1 MTEELT
7 ALKEKILSGAYSE
20 ALDLIDE
27 LEEMSRQAILRNI
40 DSYLVRLLIHL
51 LKAQVENR
59 MTGSW
64 QASISDSIRQ
74 IQKLNLM
81 GKSAYYIK
89 QGEWQPYL
97 EEALAA
103 AVAPASIE
111 IFEGKYKPLEL
122 EPLINSVLVMEKAYR
137 LLSLI
142 YLHNPKSL
150 PRAVIELVDL
160 GL

>member
-7 ALKEKILSGAYSE
+7 ALKEKILAGAYSE

-27 LEEMSRQAILRNI
+27 LEEMSRHAILRNI

-64 QASISDSIRQ
+64 QATISDSIRQ

-81 GKSAYYIK
+81 GNKSAHDIK

-103 AVAPASIE
+103 AIAPASVE
-111 IFEGKYKPLEL
+111 IFEGKYKSLEL
-122 EPLINSVLVMEKAYR
+122 ESLIDSARVMEKADK

-142 YLHNPKSL
+142 YLHSAKSL
-150 PRAVIELVDL
+150 PRAAIELL
-160 GL
+160 EQ

>member
-27 LEEMSRQAILRNI
+27 LEGMSRQAILRNI
-40 DSYLVRLLIHL
+40 DSYLVRLLVHL
-51 LKAQVENR
+51 IKAQVENR

-81 GKSAYYIK
+81 GNKNAHYIK
-89 QGEWQPYL
+89 QEEWEPYL

-103 AVAPASIE
+103 AVAPASVE

-122 EPLINSVLVMEKAYR
+122 EPLINSALVMEKADQ
-137 LLSLI
+137 LLLLI
-142 YLHNPKSL
+142 YSYEAKSL
-150 PRAVIELVDL
+150 PRAVVELL
-160 GL
+160 EH